1 MTIDVFMFYFYDMI
15 DAISKSMLKVSLKNE
30 EKEFETAIFTAV
42 KPCDELLS
50 SSNQK
55 GEAQINNAMNTL
67 TSTLFFNGFSL
78 RCRLYLYL

>member
-55 GEAQINNAMNTL
+55 GEARNEYPDFNM
-67 TSTLFFNGFSL
+67 FFNGFSL